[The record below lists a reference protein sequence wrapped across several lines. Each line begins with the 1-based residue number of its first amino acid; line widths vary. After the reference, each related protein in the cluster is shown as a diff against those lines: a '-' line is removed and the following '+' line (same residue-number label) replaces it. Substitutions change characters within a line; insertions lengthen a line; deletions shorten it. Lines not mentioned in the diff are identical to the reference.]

1 MLKNKDHYVA
11 IMAGGIGSRFWPKS
25 RTALPKQFLDILG
38 IGKTLIQLTYQRFA
52 QIVPEEN
59 IYVVTHEH
67 YTDIVKQQ
75 LPQLG
80 ENQILSEPMRKN
92 TAPCV
97 AYISFKIR
105 EINPYA
111 SMVVAPSDHLVLK
124 DDVFA
129 DVIRKGLHFVDESD
143 SLVTLGIVPTRPD
156 TGYGYIQFIDTH
168 RSGDIYKVKTF
179 TEKPD
184 LELAKSFLKSGDFL
198 WNSGI
203 FVWNIRTVLAAF
215 KKELPDIYEAF
226 DDGRGK
232 YHKPEEKPFIA
243 HAYSL
248 CKNISIDY
256 GIMEK
261 ADNVF
266 VIPADIGWSDLG
278 TWQSLYE
285 KYDKD
290 AHGNALS
297 GKDIMVFDSK
307 DNMVMAPDGK
317 LVALQ
322 GLEGYCVIDT
332 ADALLICRRDKEQ
345 EIKQI
350 NTEIKKVKG
359 EKYL

>member
-59 IYVVTHEH
+59 IYVVTHEQ
-67 YTDIVKQQ
+67 YTDIVKEQ
-75 LPQLG
+75 LPKLSD
-80 ENQILSEPMRKN
+80 NQILSEPMRKN

-124 DDVFA
+124 EDVFA
-129 DVIRKGLHFVDESD
+129 DVVRKGLHFVDESD

-179 TEKPD
+179 TEKPN

-203 FVWNIRTVLAAF
+203 FVWNIRTILSGF
-215 KKELPDIYEAF
+215 KKELPEIYEAF

-290 AHGNALS
+290 EHGNAIS
-297 GKDIMVFDSK
+297 GKDVLVFDSK
-307 DNMVMAPDGK
+307 ENMVMAPDGK
-317 LVALQ
+317 LVVLQ
-322 GLEGYCVIDT
+322 GLENYCVIDT

-350 NTEIKKVKG
+350 NTEIKRVKG

>member
-1 MLKNKDHYVA
+1 
-11 IMAGGIGSRFWPKS
+11 MAGGIGSRFWPKS
-25 RTALPKQFLDILG
+25 RTGLPKQFLDILG
-38 IGKTLIQLTYQRFA
+38 IGKTLIQLTYERFA

-75 LPQLG
+75 LPKLSD
-80 ENQILSEPMRKN
+80 NQILSEPMRKN

-97 AYISFKIR
+97 AYISFKIK

-111 SMVVAPSDHLVLK
+111 SMVVAPADHLIIK
-124 DDVFA
+124 EDVFA
-129 DVIRKGLHFVDESD
+129 TVIKKGLHFVDESD

-168 RSGDIYKVKTF
+168 RSGEIYKVKTF
-179 TEKPD
+179 TEKPN

-203 FVWNIRTVLAAF
+203 FVWNLRTILAAF
-215 KKELPDIYEAF
+215 KKELPEIYEAF

-232 YHKPEEKPFIA
+232 YFKPEEKPFIA

-248 CKNISIDY
+248 SKNVSIDY

-290 AHGNALS
+290 EHGNAVS
-297 GKDIMVFDSK
+297 GKDILLFDSK
-307 DNMVMAPDGK
+307 DNMIMASDGK
-317 LVALQ
+317 LVVLQ
-322 GLEGYCVIDT
+322 GMENYCVIDT
-332 ADALLICRRDKEQ
+332 EDALLICKRDKEQ

-350 NTEIKKVKG
+350 NAEIKRVKG
-359 EKYL
+359 EKFL

>member
-1 MLKNKDHYVA
+1 MTKNKDHYVA

-52 QIVPEEN
+52 QIVPKEN
-59 IYVVTHEH
+59 IYVVTHEQ
-67 YTDIVKQQ
+67 YTDLVKEQ
-75 LPQLG
+75 LPELTD
-80 ENQILSEPMRKN
+80 NQILSEPMRKN

-111 SMVVAPSDHLVLK
+111 SMVVAPSDHLVIRE
-124 DDVFA
+124 DAFTE
-129 DVIRKGLHFVDESD
+129 VIRKGLHFVDESD

-168 RSGDIYKVKTF
+168 RSGEIYKVKTF
-179 TEKPD
+179 TEKPN

-203 FVWNIRTVLAAF
+203 FVWNIRTILTAF
-215 KKELPDIYEAF
+215 RKELPEIYEAF

-256 GIMEK
+256 GVMEK

-278 TWQSLYE
+278 TWQSLYD

-290 AHGNALS
+290 EHSNAIS
-297 GKDIMVFDSK
+297 GKDVMLFDSK
-307 DNMVMAPDGK
+307 ENMVMAPDGK
-317 LVALQ
+317 LVVLQ
-322 GLEGYCVIDT
+322 GLENYCVIDT
-332 ADALLICRRDKEQ
+332 EDALLICKRDKEQ

>member
-1 MLKNKDHYVA
+1 MTANKDHYVA

-25 RTALPKQFLDILG
+25 RTAYPKQFLDILG
-38 IGKTLIQLTYQRFA
+38 IDKTLIQLTYERFKE
-52 QIVPEEN
+52 IVPKEN
-59 IYVVTHEH
+59 IYVVTHEQ
-67 YTDIVKQQ
+67 YADTVKKQ
-75 LPQLG
+75 LPELSD
-80 ENQILSEPMRKN
+80 NQILSEPMRKN
-92 TAPCV
+92 TAPCI

-124 DDVFA
+124 NDVFA
-129 DVIRKGLHFVDESD
+129 DVIKKGLHFVDESD
-143 SLVTLGIVPTRPD
+143 SLITLGIVPTRPD

-168 RSGDIYKVKTF
+168 RSGEIYKVKTF

-184 LELAKSFLKSGDFL
+184 LELAKNFLKSGDFL

-203 FVWNIRTVLAAF
+203 FVWNIRSILAAF
-215 KKELPDIYEAF
+215 KKEIPEIYEAF
-226 DDGRGK
+226 DEGRGK
-232 YHKPEEKPFIA
+232 YNKPEEKAFIA
-243 HAYSL
+243 HAYTL

-256 GIMEK
+256 GVMEK

-285 KYDKD
+285 KYNKD
-290 AHGNALS
+290 ANGNAIS
-297 GKDIMVFDSK
+297 GKNVMPFDAK

-317 LVALQ
+317 LVVLQ

-332 ADALLICRRDKEQ
+332 EDALLICRRDKEQ

-350 NTEIKKVKG
+350 NSEIKKTKG